1 MMAFGEDL
9 NDVPVPLSDTEDDK
23 VVKDI
28 LNCKEVKLAVGSE
41 VLAIVNNV
49 SVSRDRG
56 QQRLIAG
63 TMKLFV
69 QKFDEHGKPRRLQ

>member
-1 MMAFGEDL
+1 MESEKDLLIFKTQIKHMMAFGEDL
-9 NDVPVPLSDTEDDK
+9 NDVLVPLSDTEDDK

-56 QQRLIAG
+56 
-63 TMKLFV
+63 
-69 QKFDEHGKPRRLQ
+69 